1 MIDVRQENGYYKWDF
16 SNIQLIVDELKNNHF
31 DIQLSQYQRKIQDA
45 ISCRYSQI
53 AIPIIRGDFQYT
65 LVLSYN
71 HYDVK
76 KQKIVFEPLRENS
89 NCVGV
94 IFDINKVLEYY
105 AKWEKRNKQKTVRE
119 NVSSFKGPLVLS
131 YIRGTLEGA
140 GIEYT
145 EDKSWHGHMFKTET
159 YSLVYSE
166 TPPGELAKL
175 NMERVLLRLSI
186 NGGRI
191 NNIDVPLKKFVE
203 NPDDY
208 ISKLDEILKTKE
220 TAYNKIRNL
229 SSKYSSEIEKMKTQL
244 TVDLKAVSHARFW
257 WQNQLGD
264 TRKTKPTRDSV
275 NGYEVEWENLAPSH
289 PRYPAEKLW
298 ERAKRLGLF
307 DRWTPHCSLQLRN
320 NHSLSFTGDK
330 AKQMWASYNAHIHGK
345 SKKGKK

>member
-31 DIQLSQYQRKIQDA
+31 DVQLSQYQRKIQDA

-53 AIPIIRGDFQYT
+53 AIPIIRGDFQYN

-145 EDKSWHGHMFKTET
+145 EEKSWHGHMFKTET

-166 TPPGELAKL
+166 PPPGELAKL

-220 TAYNKIRNL
+220 TAYNKIRNI
-229 SSKYSSEIEKMKTQL
+229 SSKYSVEIEKMKTQL
-244 TVDLKAVSHARFW
+244 TEVTALGYKEAQKTFDL
-257 WQNQLGD
+257 
-264 TRKTKPTRDSV
+264 
-275 NGYEVEWENLAPSH
+275 EWKDLF
-289 PRYPAEKLW
+289 YP
-298 ERAKRLGLF
+298 
-307 DRWTPHCSLQLRN
+307 
-320 NHSLSFTGDK
+320 
-330 AKQMWASYNAHIHGK
+330 
-345 SKKGKK
+345 KKK